1 MRLTPD
7 DVICCPPPLFHCFG
21 LIMGLLA
28 SIYYGSTIVFP
39 SDRFH
44 APSVVDSILREDAT
58 ILLGVPT
65 MFVAELE
72 VLAKHTQRPRRLR
85 TGLASGS
92 AVPHALMDQLRSQMG
107 VDKMLIA
114 YGMTETSPVTF
125 ITSLEDSEEKRMTTI
140 GRPLPHTGAKV
151 VDSNGLTVQRGQRGE
166 LCTSGFALQKGYWKN
181 EAKTAE
187 VMKRDEHAVLWMH
200 TGDEVLID
208 DEGYGHITGR
218 IKDVIIRG
226 KASHSFS
233 TFFTARSNCITGQEE
248 RISTP
253 GKSKTDS
260 CAIHPSQ
267 KPVWWESATSD
278 MARLWVVS
286 SSSTMAARDPGT
298 AKCSSGWVS
307 SWAGIKPL
315 NTSFGLEI
323 VWLGRTSPRQAVGST
338 RSISC
343 VIWGIASWR
352 ELGLSCSLLNRPP
365 APATA
370 LPHSLVVQ

>member
-1 MRLTPD
+1 
-7 DVICCPPPLFHCFG
+7 
-21 LIMGLLA
+21 MGLLA

-166 LCTSGFALQKGYWKN
+166 LCTSGFALQKGYWRN

-218 IKDVIIRG
+218 IKDIIIRG

-233 TFFTARSNCITGQEE
+233 TFSRLVLTA
-248 RISTP
+248 
-253 GKSKTDS
+253 
-260 CAIHPSQ
+260 
-267 KPVWWESATSD
+267 
-278 MARLWVVS
+278 
-286 SSSTMAARDPGT
+286 
-298 AKCSSGWVS
+298 
-307 SWAGIKPL
+307 
-315 NTSFGLEI
+315 
-323 VWLGRTSPRQAVGST
+323 
-338 RSISC
+338 
-343 VIWGIASWR
+343 
-352 ELGLSCSLLNRPP
+352 
-365 APATA
+365 
-370 LPHSLVVQ
+370 